1 MNASYDVKF
10 WEIRRNKSS
19 KTPSYVA
26 RWTVGGREKSKTFRT
41 KELANSYLRDLRL
54 AAKNGEAFDMDTG
67 LPESMLAPEPDE
79 SGPTFLA
86 FAQQFIAQ
94 RWKTSAARTRE
105 TDVYALLALVP
116 AIVKDLPGR
125 PDADEMRKVL
135 REYALLPKDR
145 RGELPA
151 KHAPVLR
158 WLETASL
165 PLADFEQS
173 WVVRLGLDAISV
185 TFKGQKAAA
194 NTVLR
199 KREVFHHLLELAV
212 EEKVFDTN
220 PLDGVK
226 WTPPE
231 AVDTVDP
238 RTVVNPRQAR
248 ALLDAAPRAGRT
260 RGARMRAMYACMY
273 YAALRPE
280 EAAGLKRENCDLP
293 GEGWGLLTLETARP
307 FANKRYTDSGAAHD
321 SRGLKHRADKDTRP
335 VPIPPA
341 LVKILRE
348 HIAEFGVAGD
358 GRLFATSK
366 GGLYTNSAISRVWK
380 WVRELAFTPEQVA
393 SRLVAT
399 PYDLRHA
406 AVSLWLASGV
416 APTEVATRAGHS
428 VEVLQRVYAKVIDGQ
443 RELANAKII
452 SALEE

>member
-10 WEIRRNKSS
+10 YEIYRNRSS

-26 RWTVGGREKSKTFRT
+26 RWAVAGRRSSKTFRT
-41 KELANSYLRDLRL
+41 KELANSHMRDLRL
-54 AAKNGEAFDMDTG
+54 AAKNGEAFDIDTG
-67 LPESMLAPEPDE
+67 LPKSMLTPERDQN
-79 SGPTFLA
+79 GPTFLA

-116 AIVKDLPGR
+116 ALVMELPGR
-125 PDADEMRKVL
+125 PDIDDMRKVL
-135 REYALLPKDR
+135 RDYFLLPEER

-151 KHAPVLR
+151 ELAPVLR

-165 PLADFEQS
+165 PLADLREAR
-173 WVVRLGLDAISV
+173 VIRLGLDAISV
-185 TFKGQKAAA
+185 TVKGQKAAA

-212 EEKVFDTN
+212 EEKAFGTN

-231 AVDTVDP
+231 AVDAVDP

-248 ALLDAAPRAGRT
+248 ALLDAALCVGRT
-260 RGARMRAMYACMY
+260 RGPRMRAVYACMY

-280 EAAGLKRENCDLP
+280 EAAGLKGENCNLP
-293 GEGWGLLTLETARP
+293 REGWGMLTLESARP

-321 SRGLKHRADKDTRP
+321 DRGLKHRADKDTRL

-348 HIAEFGVAGD
+348 HIQEFGVAGD

-380 WVRELAFTPEQVA
+380 SVRKQAFTPEQVA
-393 SRLVAT
+393 SSLAAT

-416 APTEVATRAGHS
+416 ATAEVAKRAGHS

-443 RELANAKII
+443 RELANAKIS
-452 SALEE
+452 SALET

>member
-10 WEIRRNKSS
+10 FEIYRNQSS

-26 RWTVGGREKSKTFRT
+26 RWSVAGRRTSKTFRT
-41 KELANSYLRDLRL
+41 KELANSHMRDLRM
-54 AAKNGEAFDMDTG
+54 AARNGEAFDIDTG
-67 LPESMLAPEPDE
+67 LPESKLASEPNQN
-79 SGPTFLA
+79 GPTFLA
-86 FAQQFIAQ
+86 FAQRFITQ

-116 AIVKDLPGR
+116 ALVKDLPGR
-125 PDADEMRKVL
+125 PGDGDMRRVL
-135 REYALLPKDR
+135 REYYLLPNER

-151 KHAPVLR
+151 EQAPVLR

-165 PLADFEQS
+165 PLADLEQAR
-173 WVVRLGLDAISV
+173 VIRLALDAISV
-185 TFKGQKAAA
+185 TFKGERAAA

-212 EEKVFDTN
+212 EEKVFGVN
-220 PLDGVK
+220 PLNGVK

-231 AVDTVDP
+231 AVDAVDP

-248 ALLDAAPRAGRT
+248 ALLDAMPRVGRT

-293 GEGWGLLTLETARP
+293 REGWGLLTLETARP

-321 SRGLKHRADKDTRP
+321 DRGLKHRADKDTRP

-348 HIAEFGVAGD
+348 HIADFGVAGD

-380 WVRELAFTPEQVA
+380 SARKQAFTPEQVVSSLA
-393 SRLVAT
+393 AT

-416 APTEVATRAGHS
+416 APTEVAKRAGHS

-443 RELANAKII
+443 RELANSKILN
-452 SALEE
+452 ALNE